1 MADDQAAVEVV
12 SAADIAVRV
21 AELGEAITVDYRDR
35 RPTLVAVLV
44 GSLPFLADVV
54 RSISIPVEVDFLGL
68 SRFGEGGR
76 IRIALDTAES
86 VEGRDV
92 IIVEDIIDT
101 GLTLTVL
108 RRMLEE
114 RGAASVT
121 TATLVDKVPRRLVDV
136 PIEYRG
142 FEVGDEY
149 LVGYGLDWKGRYRN
163 LPSLWAV
170 LDMESLLDD
179 PDALIDALYG
189 VDGSRLEA
197 HH

>member
-1 MADDQAAVEVV
+1 MTEGPAIEVV
-12 SAADIAVRV
+12 GADEIAARV
-21 AELGEAITVDYRDR
+21 GELGEAMSKDYAGRD
-35 RPTLVAVLV
+35 PVLVAVLV
-44 GSLPFLADVV
+44 GSLPFLADLV
-54 RSISIPVEVDFLGL
+54 RSMTIPLEVDFLGL

-76 IRIALDTAES
+76 IRLALDTADS
-86 VEGRDV
+86 VAGRHV

-108 RRMLEE
+108 RRMLED

-121 TATLVDKVPRRLVDV
+121 TAALVDKTRRRLVQV

-163 LPSLWAV
+163 LPAIWAV
-170 LDMESLLDD
+170 LDMEELVED
-179 PDALIDALYG
+179 PDALAGQLY
-189 VDGSRLEA
+189 RA
-197 HH
+197 P